1 MSMTHHSFD
10 PSGVRVPHS
19 RELSAMKRQ
28 TDVLNLR
35 VASPCHV
42 GWEVMSGDDRVRFCD
57 SCKLNVYDLG
67 GLTTTEIKSLISETE
82 GGICGRLHRRADG
95 TIITRDCPVGLQAV
109 RRRVKRLAVGVFA
122 TIVSACSVV
131 FSQSAKRYQTQPFQQ
146 LKLERDKLNQAQI
159 GTFSGLIVDTNGAS
173 VPFAKVSLRSPASN
187 KTLIVYTDDKGVFT
201 FSDVKDGR
209 YTLKVSAPGFMTFA
223 ADFVEINADEFA
235 STKITLSAST
245 KITLSVSGPES
256 PVYIT
261 TGFVMSEPE
270 IKLLQP
276 KNIWKLPIDNVISE
290 PEIKLLQPK
299 KHLETPNR

>member
-1 MSMTHHSFD
+1 MRVSHHSFTKAVQGHRT
-10 PSGVRVPHS
+10 PRN
-19 RELSAMKRQ
+19 LSAMKRQ

-42 GWEVMSGDDRVRFCD
+42 GWETMSGDDRVRFCD

-95 TIITRDCPVGLQAV
+95 KIITRDCPVGLQAV

-159 GTFSGLIVDTNGAS
+159 GKFSGLIVDTNGAS
-173 VPFAKVSLRSPASN
+173 VPFAKVSLRSPANGN
-187 KTLIVYTDDKGVFT
+187 KERIVYTDDKGVFT

-209 YTLKVSAPGFMTFA
+209 YMLKVSRPGFVTFV
-223 ADFVEINADEFA
+223 ADFVEINADEF
-235 STKITLSAST
+235 TST

-261 TGFVMSEPE
+261 TGFVMSEPGP
-270 IKLLQP
+270 ILLQP
-276 KNIWKLPIDNVISE
+276 KNIWKLPIN
-290 PEIKLLQPK
+290 
-299 KHLETPNR
+299 N